1 MRSRDTF
8 SLAFKAL
15 KDRKLRS
22 GLTILGITI
31 GTSMIVALIA
41 STTGLTANIT
51 AQISKMGVTTLTI
64 MPTGRT
70 VHVTDDDVAA
80 LENLQG
86 VRDVIPYY
94 SSRLQI
100 NYGSTTLSVQIYGLD
115 HNKLFSLYQGLELDR
130 GGLVDPYDPTGVIV
144 GSSIS
149 RPPEQDLPSVD
160 INELLVLEQQST
172 GRTRGP
178 SYAYLVKG
186 VLKPFGAA
194 GFLNLDESVFI
205 SLVGARL
212 SFKLTYYSGVYVVAN
227 SPDEVS
233 LAQTNIQD
241 YFGTNVRVMGA
252 QSMLETVQSITSQL
266 TFFMGG
272 IAAVSLFVA
281 GVGITN
287 TMFVSIMER
296 TREIGVLKA
305 IGYRARNILMMFLAE
320 ASMTGVI
327 GGFLGT
333 ITGVLLSFL
342 LTGGLAGMGGG
353 MGGQRMMGP
362 SQGSSSVG
370 FRPLITSDLMVFS
383 LLFPIGISIVA
394 GLYPAWRA
402 SRLNIVLALK
412 YE

>member
-1 MRSRDTF
+1 MRSQDTF
-8 SLAFKAL
+8 LLAFKAL

-22 GLTILGITI
+22 GLTILGIVI

-41 STTGLTANIT
+41 STTGLTANVT

-64 MPTGRT
+64 MPMSARMQI
-70 VHVTDDDVAA
+70 TDDDVAA
-80 LENLQG
+80 LASLEG

-94 SSRLQI
+94 SRRLQI
-100 NYGSTTLSVQIYGLD
+100 NYGTTTISVQLYGLD
-115 HNKLFSLYQGLELDR
+115 HNKLFALYEGLGLDR
-130 GGLVDPYDPTGVIV
+130 GGLVDMYDPTGVVV

-149 RPPEQDLPSVD
+149 RPPEAELPPVD
-160 INELLVLEQQST
+160 VNELLVLEQAST

-178 SYAYLVKG
+178 TYAYLVKG
-186 VLKPFGAA
+186 VLKPFGLV
-194 GFLNLDESVFI
+194 GFLNIDETGFI
-205 SLVGARL
+205 SLVAARL
-212 SFKLTYYSGVYVVAN
+212 AFKLTYYSGVYVLAN
-227 SPDEVS
+227 SPDEVTI
-233 LAQTNIQD
+233 AQAGVQE
-241 YFGTNVRVMGA
+241 YFGTNARIMSA
-252 QSMLETVQSITSQL
+252 QSMLETVQSITNQL

-305 IGYRARNILMMFLAE
+305 IGYRAGNILTMFLAE
-320 ASMTGVI
+320 ASITGVI
-327 GGFLGT
+327 GGILGT
-333 ITGVLLSFL
+333 ITGMLLSFL
-342 LTGGLAGMGGG
+342 LSGGLGGMRVGAPMMGGG
-353 MGGQRMMGP
+353 RA
-362 SQGSSSVG
+362 SSSMG
-370 FRPLITSDLMVFS
+370 FTPVITPNLVTFS
-383 LLFPIGISIVA
+383 LLFPIGISILA

>member
-8 SLAFKAL
+8 LLAFKAL

-22 GLTILGITI
+22 GLTILGIVI

-41 STTGLTANIT
+41 STTGLTASVT
-51 AQISKMGVTTLTI
+51 AQISKMGVTTLTVFPMSARVQI
-64 MPTGRT
+64 S
-70 VHVTDDDVAA
+70 DDDVAA
-80 LENLQG
+80 LAALEG

-94 SSRLQI
+94 SRRLQI
-100 NYGSTTLSVQIYGLD
+100 NYGTTTLSVQVYGLD
-115 HNKLFSLYQGLELDR
+115 HNKLFTLYEGLGLDR
-130 GGLVDPYDPTGVIV
+130 GGLVDMYDPTGAVV

-149 RPPEQDLPSVD
+149 RPPEAELAPVD
-160 INELLVLEQQST
+160 VNELLVLEQAST
-172 GRTRGP
+172 GRVRGP
-178 SYAYLVKG
+178 SYAYLVRG
-186 VLKPFGAA
+186 VLKPFGLV
-194 GFLNLDESVFI
+194 GFLNIDETGFI
-205 SLVGARL
+205 SLIAARL
-212 SFKLTYYSGVYVVAN
+212 AFKLTYYSGVYVLAN
-227 SPDEVS
+227 SPDEVAI
-233 LAQTNIQD
+233 AQAGVQE
-241 YFGTNVRVMGA
+241 YFGTNARIMSA
-252 QSMLETVQSITSQL
+252 QSMLETVQSITNQL

-305 IGYRARNILMMFLAE
+305 IGYRARNILTMFLAE
-320 ASMTGVI
+320 ASITGVV

-333 ITGVLLSFL
+333 ITGTLLSFL
-342 LTGGLAGMGGG
+342 LSGGLAGMGV
-353 MGGQRMMGP
+353 RTPMMGP
-362 SQGSSSVG
+362 ARASSMG
-370 FRPLITSDLMVFS
+370 FAPVFTPNLVTFS
-383 LLFPIGISIVA
+383 LLFPIGISILA